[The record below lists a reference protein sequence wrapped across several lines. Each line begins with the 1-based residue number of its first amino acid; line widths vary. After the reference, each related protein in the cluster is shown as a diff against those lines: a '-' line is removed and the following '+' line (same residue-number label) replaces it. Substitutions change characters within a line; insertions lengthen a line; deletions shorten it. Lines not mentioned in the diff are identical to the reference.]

1 MRSMRTVHGD
11 TTRHLGNRR
20 AYRGVSLPAPCVSG
34 RPLFLTWARPAQL
47 PHLMLVG
54 GLETRE
60 GPSAGGTWQGQ
71 PHSLYRTARG
81 GTGPLPGG
89 RGVRALRGRLKQSGP

>member
-1 MRSMRTVHGD
+1 MRTVHGD

-20 AYRGVSLPAPCVSG
+20 AYRGVSLPTPCVSG
-34 RPLFLTWARPAQL
+34 RLLFLTWARPAQL

-60 GPSAGGTWQGQ
+60 GLQ
-71 PHSLYRTARG
+71 PEARG
-81 GTGPLPGG
+81 RASPAPSTGRHVAAPDPFPGG
-89 RGVRALRGRLKQSGP
+89 GESGPSEAG